1 MNDIVSEITKSF
13 VINNKHLEWRVSPC
27 PSVPIGNRIRQR
39 NVMFKSVLLSVRLV
53 IFILVHGRLPVGTV
67 KFADGDTRNLTAKNL
82 VDALARMK
90 P

>member
-1 MNDIVSEITKSF
+1 MNDIISEITKSF
-13 VINNKHLEWRVSPC
+13 VINNKTIKWAISPC
-27 PSVPIGNRIRQR
+27 PSVPIGKKIKQKH
-39 NVMFKSVLLSVRLV
+39 VMFKGVMLSVRLV